1 MTQEQFAICKE
12 VEELFA
18 LVVEDDPMIGDMYY
32 QFTQEMEGA
41 VIPRY
46 LFNLVFLKDVVIE
59 YNARLTTLKEQMIPT
74 TN

>member
-1 MTQEQFAICKE
+1 MTQEQFAICRE
-12 VEELFA
+12 IEQLFS
-18 LVVEDDPMIGDMYY
+18 LVVDDDPMIGDMYH
-32 QFTQEMEGA
+32 QFIKEMEGA

-46 LFNLVFLKDVVIE
+46 LLNLVFLKDVVIE